1 MLFASGVMKTISLT
15 QLLSSCMEAGR
26 LGCEVRKKRY
36 DLDKLL
42 CGDNFLVSTTTAYT
56 TKLIFRPFAFLS
68 FISYQ
73 INRSYKIFTIR
84 DQ

>member
-42 CGDNFLVSTTTAYT
+42 CGDNFLLHILQNSYFVHLLFYRLYLI
-56 TKLIFRPFAFLS
+56 KLIDHTRFS
-68 FISYQ
+68 Q
-73 INRSYKIFTIR
+73 
-84 DQ
+84 